1 MFLMLISSACYRES
15 YFLNGLTLLGQIE
28 EEELKICPLVIKA
41 QLLSQ
46 AFSLERGG
54 LPKTDLGQVLD
65 MA

>member
-15 YFLNGLTLLGQIE
+15 YFLNGLTLLGQI
-28 EEELKICPLVIKA
+28 EELKICPLVIKA